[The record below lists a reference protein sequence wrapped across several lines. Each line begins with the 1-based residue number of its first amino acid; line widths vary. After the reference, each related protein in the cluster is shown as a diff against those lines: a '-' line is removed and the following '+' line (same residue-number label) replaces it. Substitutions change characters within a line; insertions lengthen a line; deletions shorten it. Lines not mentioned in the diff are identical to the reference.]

1 MNMNNVRIKLPGQ
14 CCTHCGKSY
23 KKRENLDK
31 HILFCGLIHSSK
43 KIVLDDEEVV
53 IPSAKNM
60 YLMLVELGKKYNHL
74 EERMSEMT
82 KWVSKKKKKINVIE
96 WLNTNVE
103 PKIVFDNLWTMIDV
117 IESDATSILEKS
129 FNDVLHDIFA
139 RSFCN
144 LEDKDK
150 PIFAF
155 GQKVNSFY
163 IYQMLEQHGR
173 KGWVLASREK
183 LSGFFNK
190 IHRKLTDVFY
200 SWKKLKFLE
209 VGLNKEKFEMACDKA
224 ILKLMNVDF
233 RVESIF
239 SKTNSILFHE
249 LKTDMKALVEYE
261 FHF

>member
-1 MNMNNVRIKLPGQ
+1 
-14 CCTHCGKSY
+14 
-23 KKRENLDK
+23 
-31 HILFCGLIHSSK
+31 
-43 KIVLDDEEVV
+43 
-53 IPSAKNM
+53 
-60 YLMLVELGKKYNHL
+60 
-74 EERMSEMT
+74 
-82 KWVSKKKKKINVIE
+82 
-96 WLNTNVE
+96 
-103 PKIVFDNLWTMIDV
+103 
-117 IESDATSILEKS
+117 
-129 FNDVLHDIFA
+129 
-139 RSFCN
+139 
-144 LEDKDK
+144 
-150 PIFAF
+150 
-155 GQKVNSFY
+155 
-163 IYQMLEQHGR
+163 MLEQHGR